1 MGKNEKKIIYAMMR
15 YEMEQ
20 RIKENTPSEEDE
32 N

>member
-1 MGKNEKKIIYAMMR
+1 MGKNEKKIMYAFLR
-15 YEMEQ
+15 YEIEQ